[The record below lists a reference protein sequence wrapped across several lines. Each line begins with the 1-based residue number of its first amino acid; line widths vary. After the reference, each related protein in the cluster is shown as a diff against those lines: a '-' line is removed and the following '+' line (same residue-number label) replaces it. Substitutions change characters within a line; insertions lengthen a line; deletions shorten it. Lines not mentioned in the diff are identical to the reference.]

1 MSEMYSPVKIRMVC
15 LAVYI
20 KTFGK
25 IQVHKLMPILV
36 EYLLLDEWFMKFFWQ
51 FIEEVKELMTVY

>member
-1 MSEMYSPVKIRMVC
+1 MFGSD
-15 LAVYI
+15 I